1 MSSAVLVMIFAL
13 FLAAFSGAIMK
24 LLADTMSPVQI
35 SFFRFAGYFLLL
47 APLAFMRHGRQ
58 ALTPPQPM
66 VQIIRG
72 IALVAGNTTFMYGIQ
87 HVDYA
92 NAIAILYVYP
102 FIMISLSV
110 WVLNEAVSPA
120 TWSGVIGGFCG
131 IILVMRPDAAEINLN
146 GLFIVFTGLMVA
158 IQMLLNRKLGIIMDP
173 IIVSAWGALT
183 ATIISGLSLPFV
195 WIMPT
200 QPEVILIIVL
210 AATTALSQTLMI
222 VTMALA
228 PAEKI
233 APFTYFEIVAAVF
246 IGFLIFGTIPD
257 TISWIGMAFIVAS
270 GILVQSLPG
279 TLRMRRGEK
288 L

>member
-1 MSSAVLVMIFAL
+1 MLVMIVAL
-13 FLAAFSGAIMK
+13 CLAALGAAIMK
-24 LLADTMSPVQI
+24 LLADAMSPPLI

-47 APLAFMRHGRQ
+47 APLALVRHGRR
-58 ALTPPQPM
+58 ALNPPRPL

-72 IALVAGNTTFMYGIQ
+72 LALVAGNTAFIYGAR

-92 NAIAILYVYP
+92 NAVALIYVYP

-120 TWSGVIGGFCG
+120 AWLGVVGGFCG
-131 IILVMRPDAAEINLN
+131 VILVMRPNVAGLDFN

-183 ATIISGLSLPFV
+183 AAVISALGLPFV
-195 WIMPT
+195 WRMPT
-200 QPEVILIIVL
+200 QPEMILIVAL
-210 AATTALSQTLMI
+210 GFVTALSHTLMI
-222 VTMALA
+222 VAMSMA
-228 PAEKI
+228 PADKI
-233 APFTYFEIVAAVF
+233 APFTYFEIVAAVV
-246 IGFLIFGTIPD
+246 IGLLLFGTVPD
-257 TISWIGMAFIVAS
+257 TVSWMGMALIVAS
-270 GILVQSLPG
+270 GVLVKKMPG
-279 TLRMRRGEK
+279 ALRLRRGEK